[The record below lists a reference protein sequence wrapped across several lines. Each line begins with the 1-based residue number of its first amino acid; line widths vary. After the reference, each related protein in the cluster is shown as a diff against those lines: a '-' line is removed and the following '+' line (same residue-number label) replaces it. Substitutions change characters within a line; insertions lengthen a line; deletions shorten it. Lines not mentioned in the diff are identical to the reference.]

1 MPGGKK
7 LVVVMSVLVTGVST
21 AFFFRKDA
29 SQEDFRHEASPENP
43 FRQRV
48 ERRVVADT
56 TWTRNLQTARPKLAS
71 RSIDALRVPA
81 TASIPQGLTADSQPT
96 IQRSSNPVGALLEP
110 IENIPPEEDDDSQS
124 AGGSYLTGFASGT
137 PAGST
142 LHKIVDGDTLSRLA
156 TEYLGRADRYLEIY
170 ELNRDV
176 LSNPDLLPIGATLK
190 IPPWQ
195 KVQPLGAPPG
205 GLAPPANAPTD
216 EQLPLAPVPASG
228 GAI

>member
-21 AFFFRKDA
+21 ALFFRKDA

-71 RSIDALRVPA
+71 RSSDALHVPA
-81 TASIPQGLTADSQPT
+81 TASIPQGLSADSQPT

-110 IENIPPEEDDDSQS
+110 IENIPPEEIDDSQS
-124 AGGSYLTGFASGT
+124 AGSSHLTGFNSGA

-142 LHKIVDGDTLSRLA
+142 LHKVVDGDTLSKLA
-156 TEYLGRADRYLEIY
+156 SEYLGRADRYLEIY

-195 KVQPLGAPPG
+195 KVQPPGNPSG

-216 EQLPLAPVPASG
+216 EQLPLAPVPTSG
-228 GAI
+228 SAI

>member
-71 RSIDALRVPA
+71 RSVDALRVPA
-81 TASIPQGLTADSQPT
+81 TASIPQGLNADSQPT

-110 IENIPPEEDDDSQS
+110 IENIPPEEDDDSQP
-124 AGGSYLTGFASGT
+124 AGGSHLTGYNSGA
-137 PAGST
+137 PSGST
-142 LHKIVDGDTLSRLA
+142 LHKIVDGDTLSKLA
-156 TEYLGRADRYLEIY
+156 SEYLGRTDRYLEIY

-176 LSNPDLLPIGATLK
+176 LSSPDLLPIGKTLT

-195 KVQPLGAPPG
+195 RAQPMNDQPGAPAPPG
-205 GLAPPANAPTD
+205 NTSTD
-216 EQLPLAPVPASG
+216 EQLHLAPVPASG